1 MNTARIEDLKN
12 CTTLK
17 RQFAFELFRRT
28 HNGKGTHEAQ
38 YEAAQAILREYFPHS
53 SKPALIAQLAIEWT
67 NDKVVADTFLQL
79 LNGAAE
85 GEFLPTK
92 AQAVNCLLSILEQI
106 DEQVATLSPRS
117 RQRRTMTTS
126 RAQCVEAGKMLTR
139 LLGLGFW
146 GITMQNDSFV
156 TDSNAATPGKQSA
169 AATSPPAPKRGTA
182 RAKLSTVG
190 ECAAEMARLY
200 RAAKA
205 GSIDSQHASR
215 LANMLSILSRMIEGD
230 ELERRLTALEEKGW
244 H

>member
-1 MNTARIEDLKN
+1 VGSKGNGMNTARIEDLKN

-126 RAQCVEAGKMLTR
+126 RA
-139 LLGLGFW
+139 FW